1 MENCSN
7 CPFFGLTNNKKD
19 CSNWGCTR
27 PYCVDDTKDFKG
39 ADYQDFN
46 GAYYEE
52 LAQSFGFETAQD
64 LCEVMFRAKF

>member
-27 PYCVDDTKDFKG
+27 PYCVDDTQDFKG
-39 ADYQDFN
+39 AD
-46 GAYYEE
+46 YEE
-52 LAQSFGFETAQD
+52 LAQSFGFENAQD
-64 LCEVMFRAKF
+64 MCEVMFKAKF